1 MSNPLSVVAAPQP
14 GMGMEPVL
22 VPEGGLP
29 EGQVAL
35 GGPSK
40 AAIALVALGAEH
52 AAEVL
57 KHLPEAQAEALS
69 AEIAKMGVVD
79 TDVLNAVVDELAA
92 ETGPADA
99 PQGGIG
105 YTRDVLERVVG
116 AERADELIAQ
126 FMGGERKPFDF
137 MRSMAAE
144 EVITLLEGEAAQTVA
159 LVTVNVRPQL
169 AGAILDGLD
178 SHLQAD
184 VALRLAQLQPV
195 EPRVLQD
202 IDTGLREKAA
212 ASGATDEKGEAPPS
226 GVEILA
232 QILQGAGRATE
243 RQVLGGLESVDPELA
258 EAVRAKMFTFE
269 DLPKLSDKDL
279 QLVLRDIDAKDLTM
293 ALRGVSDELMERV
306 ISNMSQ
312 RAGETLREEM
322 EMQAPV
328 KRAVVE
334 EAQTVVVAAIRA
346 LDEAGSIELPSA
358 DTGTPGEEPE
368 ELL

>member
-1 MSNPLSVVAAPQP
+1 MSQPLSVVATTGYGTEAVLSGEHLPAAP
-14 GMGMEPVL
+14 
-22 VPEGGLP
+22 
-29 EGQVAL
+29 A
-35 GGPSK
+35 GPSK

-57 KHLPEAQAEALS
+57 RHLPEAQAEALS

-79 TDVLNAVVDELAA
+79 QALLDAVCDDLIA

-99 PQGGIG
+99 PQGGITF
-105 YTRDVLERVVG
+105 TRDVLERVVG

-144 EVITLLEGEAAQTVA
+144 EIIGLLEGEAAQTTA
-159 LVTVNVRPQL
+159 LVVVNL
-169 AGAILDGLD
+169 KASMAGAVLDGMEAR
-178 SHLQAD
+178 LQAD
-184 VALRLAQLQPV
+184 VAHRLATMVPV
-195 EPRVLQD
+195 EPRVLMD

-226 GVEILA
+226 GVDILA
-232 QILQGAGRATE
+232 SILQGAGRATE

-279 QLVLRDIDAKDLTM
+279 QLVLRDIDAKDLVM
-293 ALRGVSDELMERV
+293 ALRGVADELMERV

-322 EMQAPV
+322 GMQTPV

-334 EAQTVVVAAIRA
+334 EAQTKVVAAIRA
-346 LDEAGSIELPSA
+346 LEEAGSIELPGGDDA
-358 DTGTPGEEPE
+358 GPGDEPE

>member
-1 MSNPLSVVAAPQP
+1 MTQPLSVVAMPSPAMGAALATSEAQLPAAP
-14 GMGMEPVL
+14 
-22 VPEGGLP
+22 
-29 EGQVAL
+29 

-57 KHLPEAQAEALS
+57 RHLPEAQAEALS
-69 AEIAKMGVVD
+69 AEIAKMGIVD
-79 TDVLNAVVDELAA
+79 QALLDSVCDDLIA

-99 PQGGIG
+99 PQGGIV

-144 EVITLLEGEAAQTVA
+144 EIIDLLEGEAAQTIA
-159 LVTVNVRPQL
+159 LVVVNLRASL
-169 AGAILDGLD
+169 AGGVLDGMEAR
-178 SHLQAD
+178 LQAD
-184 VALRLAQLQPV
+184 VAHRLATLTPV
-195 EPRVLQD
+195 EPRVLRD

-212 ASGATDEKGEAPPS
+212 GTRTEKGEAPPS
-226 GVEILA
+226 GVDILA

-293 ALRGVSDELMERV
+293 ALRGVTDELMERV

-322 EMQAPV
+322 QMQAPV

-346 LDEAGSIELPSA
+346 LEEAGSIELP
-358 DTGTPGEEPE
+358 GGEEEAGSAGEPE
-368 ELL
+368 VLL

>member
-1 MSNPLSVVAAPQP
+1 MTQPLSVVATT
-14 GMGMEPVL
+14 
-22 VPEGGLP
+22 
-29 EGQVAL
+29 GQVPGTDAVL
-35 GGPSK
+35 ASDLLPAAPTGPSK
-40 AAIALVALGAEH
+40 AAVALVALGAEH

-57 KHLPEAQAEALS
+57 RHLPEAQAEALS
-69 AEIAKMGVVD
+69 AEIAQLGVIDQSLLDSVCD
-79 TDVLNAVVDELAA
+79 DLIA

-144 EVITLLEGEAAQTVA
+144 EIISLLEGEAPQTIA
-159 LVTVNVRPQL
+159 LVVVNLRSAL
-169 AGAILDGLD
+169 AGGVLDGLEAR
-178 SHLQAD
+178 LQAD
-184 VALRLAQLQPV
+184 VAHRLATLTPV
-195 EPRVLQD
+195 EPRVLID

-212 ASGATDEKGEAPPS
+212 TATAGEKGEAPPS
-226 GVEILA
+226 GVDILA

-243 RQVLGGLESVDPELA
+243 RQVLGGLETVDPELA

-293 ALRGVSDELMERV
+293 ALRGVTEELMERV

-334 EAQTVVVAAIRA
+334 EAQTTVVAAIRA
-346 LDEAGSIELPSA
+346 LEEAGSIELPGGDEA
-358 DTGTPGEEPE
+358 GPGEEPE
-368 ELL
+368 VLL